1 VEHGRDLPAR
11 HQGLLEGLA
20 LQYRLAVVSNT
31 LDSALVPRHLADM
44 GVLPLLDAVVTS
56 VDVGWRKPH
65 PKIFETALNTV
76 GAEPSD
82 VVFVGDSYRADYL
95 GAERMGMR
103 AYLIDPWRW
112 EPVPDDRR
120 LRSVFDLPARLAG
133 IIDTS

>member
-1 VEHGRDLPAR
+1 MMKIFEGRN
-11 HQGLLEGLA
+11 EVFS
-20 LQYRLAVVSNT
+20 QYGNT
-31 LDSALVPRHLADM
+31 DSLFYLCE
-44 GVLPLLDAVVTS
+44 
-56 VDVGWRKPH
+56 
-65 PKIFETALNTV
+65 IFETALNTV

-95 GAERMGMR
+95 GAERAGMR

-133 IIDTS
+133 IIDTV